1 MIQKIAR
8 TKSAVSNFD
17 NFKAVPSTVKCFSI
31 HDFMRISAT
40 QLEQFKSKNKHNNRD
55 KNHVLIRKSQSS
67 SSYSK
72 LLKDFFDQ
80 SNPLNLSFVEDYY
93 VVGKNNDQKW
103 S

>member
-8 TKSAVSNFD
+8 IKSAVSNFD

-40 QLEQFKSKNKHNNRD
+40 QQFKSKNKHNNRD

>member
-55 KNHVLIRKSQSS
+55 KNHILIRKENYQES
-67 SSYSK
+67 
-72 LLKDFFDQ
+72 
-80 SNPLNLSFVEDYY
+80 
-93 VVGKNNDQKW
+93 
-103 S
+103 